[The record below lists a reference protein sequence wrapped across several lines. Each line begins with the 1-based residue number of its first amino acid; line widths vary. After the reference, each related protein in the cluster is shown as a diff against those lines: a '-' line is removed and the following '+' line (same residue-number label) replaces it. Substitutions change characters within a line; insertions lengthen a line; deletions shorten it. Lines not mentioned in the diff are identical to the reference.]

1 MQTDQESTV
10 SSGLFTSIRF
20 TQYADDQCRFADLR
34 GSLAVSKE
42 AAFRIALVRDR
53 QVVHVVDPSSDGTRY
68 RVWSVMAL
76 GHADEKRVAS
86 PEERSG
92 ATARFEYSLYAA
104 FETEPFEDGMDH
116 PADEIIAD
124 ALSSGDEQ
132 SILAWLRE
140 RSLDAGRPGF
150 AASVLRCLGRQYDPG
165 TEAWRAALVRDA
177 LAVDNVQIRDA
188 AVQAAEQWADP
199 GLIDVLASHRD
210 TEQWLAEYID
220 MVVKLTSS

>member
-1 MQTDQESTV
+1 
-10 SSGLFTSIRF
+10 
-20 TQYADDQCRFADLR
+20 
-34 GSLAVSKE
+34 
-42 AAFRIALVRDR
+42 
-53 QVVHVVDPSSDGTRY
+53 
-68 RVWSVMAL
+68 MAL
-76 GHADEKRVAS
+76 GHADEKRFAS
-86 PEERSG
+86 PETSG
-92 ATARFEYSLYAA
+92 EATARFENSLYAA

-116 PADEIIAD
+116 PADGIIAD